1 MMGQGFMGIRIGSL
15 GIVHRVTSLFNS
27 DKALVTGGFLHTGMK
42 GLTPALLKS
51 RTAYPLSPDMMDQG
65 FIEMY
70 ESIKGELQA
79 FAALGHHKYGF
90 IATEFNL

>member
-1 MMGQGFMGIRIGSL
+1 MMG
-15 GIVHRVTSLFNS
+15 
-27 DKALVTGGFLHTGMK
+27 
-42 GLTPALLKS
+42 
-51 RTAYPLSPDMMDQG
+51 QG